1 MNPRALAGGPLLV
14 VDDDEDFRHSLAQA
28 LELEGYDVA
37 EAANGRQAL
46 EWLARGERPCAVL
59 LDLWMPTM
67 DGWQFRRA
75 LEERSFGDVPVLIMT
90 AARTA
95 EADVPRV
102 AAVLEKPFALP
113 QLIAALERHV
123 LGEVR

>member
-1 MNPRALAGGPLLV
+1 MNPRAHAGGPLLV

-28 LELEGYDVA
+28 LQLEGYPVA
-37 EAANGRQAL
+37 EAANGTQAL

-75 LEERSFGDVPVLIMT
+75 LEEQSFGDLPVLIMT
-90 AARTA
+90 AARSPDP
-95 EADVPRV
+95 EVPRV
-102 AAVLEKPFALP
+102 AAVLEKPFTMT
-113 QLIAALERHV
+113 QLLAALDRHV
-123 LGEVR
+123 GAE